1 MKVKTTELISRVT
14 TGDDIPHS
22 DSATDYRHVAFIG
35 RSNVG
40 KSSIINALVSK
51 KDLAKS
57 SSNPGFTKSINFY
70 LINKEFYLVD
80 LPGYGYAQGSLS
92 ERHRLLQLIEWYLT
106 YPDLTDNQL
115 IVLIV
120 DAKVG
125 LTKDD
130 QQMLVLLKRL
140 KKHVVVLANKIDKL
154 KKNAV
159 EKQIALISAE
169 ANPFPVIPASAVD
182 KIGIPALT
190 KEIFTRDK

>member
-1 MKVKTTELISRVT
+1 MKIKSTQLIARVT

-22 DSATDYRHVAFIG
+22 DSATEYRHVAFIG

-40 KSSIINALVSK
+40 KSSLINALASK

-57 SSNPGFTKSINFY
+57 SSSPGFTKSINFY

-80 LPGYGYAQGSLS
+80 LPGYGYAQGSLA
-92 ERHRLLQLIEWYLT
+92 ERERLLQLIEWYLT

-115 IVLIV
+115 IVMIV

-125 LTKDD
+125 LSKDD
-130 QQMLVLLKRL
+130 QQMLVLLKQL
-140 KKHVVVLANKIDKL
+140 KKHVVVMANKIDKL

-159 EKQIALISAE
+159 AKQIAEITKDAD
-169 ANPFPVIPASAVD
+169 PFMVIPTSTVD
-182 KIGIPALT
+182 KVGIAALT
-190 KEIFTRDK
+190 KEIFSRN

>member
-1 MKVKTTELISRVT
+1 MKIKSTQLITRVT

-22 DSATDYRHVAFIG
+22 DSSVDYRHVAFIG

-40 KSSIINALVSK
+40 KSSVINALASK

-57 SSNPGFTKSINFY
+57 SSSPGFTKSINFY

-80 LPGYGYAQGSLS
+80 LPGYGYAQGSLK

-115 IVLIV
+115 VVLIV

-130 QQMLVLLKRL
+130 LEMLVLLRRL
-140 KKHVVVLANKIDKL
+140 KKHVVVMANKIDKL

-159 EKQIALISAE
+159 AKQIAEITKLAD
-169 ANPFPVIPASAVD
+169 PFMVIPTSAVD

-190 KEIFTRDK
+190 KEIFTHAD